1 MVKSTCKPITIGYDA
16 ANSKAVSK
24 IEDEFEVQWIQLPA
38 SSVTSDVVQEFTF
51 TKDQLLGAAAVGSS
65 LYDMTQMFS
74 SGQTTAAFER
84 MLPISVV
91 ELWVKQYNAG
101 VKTYSDSL
109 AAYKTAVSNFNLVH
123 APVAGLKA
131 DKEHATKLAA
141 YLKDLPKMKTSD
153 GTTDSTLPKL
163 PERPSF
169 TVERPLAWAGPT

>member
-1 MVKSTCKPITIGYDA
+1 M
-16 ANSKAVSK
+16 AVSK

-38 SSVTSDVVQEFTF
+38 TSVTSDVVQEFTF
-51 TKDQLLGAAAVGSS
+51 TKDQLVATAAVGSS

-123 APVAGLKA
+123 APAAGLKA
-131 DKEHATKLAA
+131 DKDHATKLAA